1 MAIGMSSAEFWDGEP
16 DTVKIYRE
24 AHEIRNEIRNQE
36 LWMQGLYNYRAF
48 SSVIEGLA
56 YGFSGGKGNKP
67 SKYPEQPFALTER
80 AQEIERE
87 RSKKR
92 TLEWVKEGQR

>member
-1 MAIGMSSAEFWDGEP
+1 MAIGMSSEEFWHGEP
-16 DTVKIYRE
+16 DAVKAYRE

-56 YGFSGGKGNKP
+56 FGLSQGKGNKP
-67 SKYPEQPFALTER
+67 SKYPEQPFAISENAHKAEVER
-80 AQEIERE
+80 N
-87 RSKKR
+87 KKR
-92 TLEWVKEGQR
+92 TLDWVKAHQ